1 MAEMLPEAE
10 LALCPGGG
18 HMLMLEQHQQVNDLL
33 AGLLERAAGP
43 VEEAS

>member
-10 LALCPGGG
+10 LALRPGGG
-18 HMLMLEQHQQVNDLL
+18 HMLMLEQHRQVNDLL
-33 AGLLERAAGP
+33 VKLLERAAGP